1 MFAPMTADVPSELSA
16 LLAARDD
23 ASRDDAWDAFVA
35 RYSRLLILIAREYGG
50 THDDV
55 MDRYAVILERLRD
68 DDFRRLRVWTNDRRS
83 ALTTWLG
90 VVGRR
95 TCLDEL
101 RRRYGRAR
109 GASAES
115 VEARRQ
121 RRRLTDLVTEAL
133 IPEMDAADAHG
144 TVAEAE
150 LAVRR
155 AELRERLAQ
164 SLAELPEDD
173 QLLLAL
179 RFRDERSAADIARIL
194 RIATPF
200 HVYRRLTRVASMLRD
215 ALRRRGVEDPV
226 P

>member
-1 MFAPMTADVPSELSA
+1 MA
-16 LLAARDD
+16 
-23 ASRDDAWDAFVA
+23 
-35 RYSRLLILIAREYGG
+35 
-50 THDDV
+50 
-55 MDRYAVILERLRD
+55 
-68 DDFRRLRVWTNDRRS
+68 
-83 ALTTWLG
+83 
-90 VVGRR
+90 RR

-109 GASAES
+109 GSS
-115 VEARRQ
+115 VEALETRRQ
-121 RRRLTDLVTEAL
+121 RRRLTDLVTEEL

-155 AELRERLAQ
+155 AELRERLTQ
-164 SLAELPEDD
+164 CLAELPGDD

-194 RIATPF
+194 HVASPF
-200 HVYRRLTRVASMLRD
+200 HVYRRLTRLAATLRE

>member
-1 MFAPMTADVPSELSA
+1 MTGDVPSELAS

-23 ASRDDAWDAFVA
+23 VARNVAWDAFVA
-35 RYSRLLILIAREYGG
+35 RYSRLLLVIAREYGG
-50 THDDV
+50 VHDDV

-90 VVGRR
+90 VVARR

-109 GASAES
+109 GSS
-115 VEARRQ
+115 VEALETRRQ
-121 RRRLTDLVTEAL
+121 RRRLTDLVTEEL

-155 AELRERLAQ
+155 GSRNVWRSCQATTNCCSRCASATNARPPTSRE
-164 SLAELPEDD
+164 S
-173 QLLLAL
+173 
-179 RFRDERSAADIARIL
+179 FTS
-194 RIATPF
+194 
-200 HVYRRLTRVASMLRD
+200 
-215 ALRRRGVEDPV
+215 RRRFTCIGDSRG
-226 P
+226 